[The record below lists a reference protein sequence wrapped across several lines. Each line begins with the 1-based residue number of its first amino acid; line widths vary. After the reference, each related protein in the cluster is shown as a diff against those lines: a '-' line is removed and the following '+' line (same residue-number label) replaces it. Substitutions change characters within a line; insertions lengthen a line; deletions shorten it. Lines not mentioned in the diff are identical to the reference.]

1 MSTNYVEKQLAAMEE
16 VLREKCREL
25 GLKTTGSG
33 EVLVERLENYKEM
46 TELKQLLKEGQ
57 SSGSRK
63 RGHVDEQD
71 QAILD
76 AQLLAMAKTGTP
88 EDVQEALD
96 SGANIDAA
104 CRFHAKSA
112 LIKAC
117 CRADE
122 DDGVAL
128 SIVRLLISRGA
139 SVHQPSLGNQM
150 PLHWA
155 CVSSTAAVV
164 EVLLN
169 ARARVYWEDGNNNT
183 PLHLASSR
191 CDEEAIRIVR
201 VLVTHGANVNSC
213 PTGQDATPLCRAAQE
228 GTPEVVEYLLANR
241 AGVNHFL
248 YNNGDSALIRAV
260 QNTVHGSRIIPL
272 LLNHGASKS
281 STDINGRDAM
291 HVACKYGNGDIVRA
305 LSEHSPPG
313 YWKSLLV
320 WSPEYAEGHGDV
332 LGVIDASAAE
342 VKASSF
348 ADLASVGS
356 LQAWATL
363 RRAVPDI
370 PAIFAAVA
378 RCRYAWTWDWV
389 ALELLNARHPV
400 EGTTLFHVAAKANNT
415 VGIEALMK
423 LWANPF
429 ILDVNSRTCIDY
441 ADDPVVRRNIT
452 AYAAQGPRREV
463 VRWYGPCFLYRAT
476 AWMLCVERWKR
487 TGRRSIPRDVA
498 LMIVHRVMDN
508 EHV

>member
-1 MSTNYVEKQLAAMEE
+1 MSTDRVAKQLAAMEE

-33 EVLVERLENYKEM
+33 EVLVERLENYKEVE
-46 TELKQLLKEGQ
+46 ELKRLLKEGQ
-57 SSGSRK
+57 TSASRK

-76 AQLLAMAKTGTP
+76 AQLLTMAKTGTLQ
-88 EDVQEALD
+88 EVQEALD
-96 SGANIDAA
+96 NGADVGAT

-112 LIKAC
+112 LVKAC
-117 CRADE
+117 CRTDDDE
-122 DDGVAL
+122 MAL
-128 SIVRLLISRGA
+128 SIVRLLISQGA
-139 SVHQPSLGNQM
+139 SVHQPSFGNQM

-155 CVSSTAAVV
+155 CLSSTAAIV
-164 EVLLN
+164 EVLLS
-169 ARARVYWEDGNNNT
+169 ARARVDWEDGNDET

-201 VLVTHGANVNSC
+201 VLVAHGANVNSC
-213 PTGQDATPLCRAAQE
+213 PIGHDATPLCRAAQE
-228 GTPEVVEYLLANR
+228 GTPEVVEYLLAKK

-248 YNNGDSALIRAV
+248 YNDGNSALICAV
-260 QNTVHGSRIIPL
+260 QNTVHGPRIIPL

-281 STDINGRDAM
+281 STDRNGRDAM
-291 HVACKYGNGDIVRA
+291 HVACKYGNGDIVNSLA
-305 LSEHSPPG
+305 EHSPPG
-313 YWKSLLV
+313 YWKSLLA
-320 WSPEYAEGHGDV
+320 WSHTYAVGCGDV
-332 LGVIDASAAE
+332 LGVIDESAVE

-348 ADLASVGS
+348 ADLVLVDSR
-356 LQAWATL
+356 QAWATL

-370 PAIFAAVA
+370 PTIFTAMAH
-378 RCRYAWTWDWV
+378 CRYTWTWNWV

-415 VGIEALMK
+415 VGIQALME

-429 ILDVNSRTCIDY
+429 ILDANGRTCLDLTT
-441 ADDPVVRRNIT
+441 DPVIRRNIT
-452 AYAAQGPRREV
+452 AYSNQGPRREV

-498 LMIVHRVMDN
+498 LMVVHRVMDD